1 MNVNK
6 NRNLKLDKNQD
17 QDQAAPMLVR
27 IIDDDASLRM
37 ALSRLLMAS
46 GYRTVLYASA
56 AEFLLSTE
64 VAEPGCILLDVN
76 MPGLSGLQLQE
87 HLVQLKQALPI
98 VFLTGQGSIAAS
110 VRAIKAGAED
120 YLSKPVDKFELL
132 DAIQRAVDRYTT
144 STVQQAHLEK
154 MSARFDLLTARER
167 EVFALLMSGM
177 LNKQIA
183 FQLGNTER
191 TVKAHRHCIMEKM
204 QAKTLAE
211 LIVIASQLGKLD

>member
-1 MNVNK
+1 MNVKK
-6 NRNLKLDKNQD
+6 NLNLDHDLDQV
-17 QDQAAPMLVR
+17 QTASMLVR
-27 IIDDDASLRM
+27 IIDDDASLRV

-56 AEFLLSTE
+56 AEFLQSANAL
-64 VAEPGCILLDVN
+64 EPGCILLDVN
-76 MPGLSGLQLQE
+76 MPGLNGLQLQE
-87 HLVQLKQALPI
+87 HLVTLKHALPI

-120 YLSKPVDKFELL
+120 YLSKPVDKVELL
-132 DAIQRAVDRYTT
+132 DAIQRAVHRYTT
-144 STVQQAHLEK
+144 STVQHAHLEK
-154 MSARFDLLTARER
+154 MSARFELLTARER
-167 EVFALLMSGM
+167 EVFGLLMSGM